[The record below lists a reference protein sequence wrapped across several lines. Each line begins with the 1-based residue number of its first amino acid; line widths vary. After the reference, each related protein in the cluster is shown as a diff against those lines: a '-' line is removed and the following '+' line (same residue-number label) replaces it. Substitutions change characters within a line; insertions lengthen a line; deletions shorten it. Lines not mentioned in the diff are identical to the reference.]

1 MAFGSLEL
9 GVGSSELIAR
19 AARTSRLPS
28 PSSDLQI
35 ANILAIFRKWGIHT
49 LGQLAALDKEELRA
63 RLGAEAVRLWERANG
78 TATRLLKFVQPP
90 EAFEESF
97 EFDHEIETAEP
108 LLFMLRRF
116 LEQFA
121 LRLSSIYLV
130 AKELTLSI
138 SFSNSRQVR
147 HGTDSSD
154 WRNEP
159 AAVATATRT
168 DKQSYERVF
177 KIVFKIPQP
186 TNDVDLLFRML
197 QTHLENFKSEHP
209 IVAVALTAQST
220 RPASQ
225 QFGLFET
232 ALRNPQQLYET
243 LARLSA
249 LLGSDR
255 VGSPVMEETHRP
267 DSFRM
272 EPFGWRQNDEI
283 RMSNDEENPT
293 GESRYRIALR
303 RFRPAAAASIFTSKD
318 RPASRPKDSHF
329 AEVAGS
335 PSSFYLDGYE
345 RRVIPFEGAAC
356 LTQVRRHLQSDKIAG
371 KVIDQSGPFLFS
383 GNWWDEKSWARAEW
397 DMQLD
402 DNSLIRCHEL
412 PPSPGYGAAG
422 EGVWKVDGIYD

>member
-1 MAFGSLEL
+1 ME
-9 GVGSSELIAR
+9 SELATGR
-19 AARTSRLPS
+19 VRPTGGPDGHLT
-28 PSSDLQI
+28 QE
-35 ANILAIFRKWGIHT
+35 ILAILHKWGIHT

-97 EFDHEIETAEP
+97 EFDHEIETTEP

-116 LEQFA
+116 LEQLA
-121 LRLSSIYLV
+121 LRLSAIYLV

-147 HGTDSSD
+147 LGTDSSD

-159 AAVATATRT
+159 AVVATTTRT
-168 DKQSYERVF
+168 DKQTYER
-177 KIVFKIPQP
+177 VFKIPQP

-209 IVAVALTAQST
+209 IVAVALTAQPI

-255 VGSPVMEETHRP
+255 VGTPIKEETHRP
-267 DSFRM
+267 DAFRM
-272 EPFGWRQNDEI
+272 EPFGWRVGAIDPN
-283 RMSNDEENPT
+283 
-293 GESRYRIALR
+293 
-303 RFRPAAAASIFTSKD
+303 RPPSK
-318 RPASRPKDSHF
+318 
-329 AEVAGS
+329 
-335 PSSFYLDGYE
+335 
-345 RRVIPFEGAAC
+345 
-356 LTQVRRHLQSDKIAG
+356 
-371 KVIDQSGPFLFS
+371 
-383 GNWWDEKSWARAEW
+383 DEKSRVALR
-397 DMQLD
+397 
-402 DNSLIRCHEL
+402 
-412 PPSPGYGAAG
+412 
-422 EGVWKVDGIYD
+422 

>member
-35 ANILAIFRKWGIHT
+35 ANILAILRKWGIHT
-49 LGQLAALDKEELRA
+49 LGQLAALDKEELRN
-63 RLGAEAVRLWERANG
+63 RLGADAVRLWERANG

-90 EAFEESF
+90 ETFEESF

-116 LEQFA
+116 LEQLA

-130 AKELTLSI
+130 AKELTLCI
-138 SFSNSRQVR
+138 SFSNSRQ
-147 HGTDSSD
+147 D
-154 WRNEP
+154 EP
-159 AAVATATRT
+159 AVVATATRT
-168 DKQSYERVF
+168 DKQSYKR
-177 KIVFKIPQP
+177 VFKIPQP

-209 IVAVALTAQST
+209 IVAVALSAQPI

-255 VGSPVMEETHRP
+255 VGSPIKEETHRP
-267 DSFRM
+267 DAFRM
-272 EPFGWRQNDEI
+272 EPFEWVSSANANQSSNPSSSPSPQN
-283 RMSNDEENPT
+283 
-293 GESRYRIALR
+293 GESPSRTGSVAAEIAASTETKSRIALR
-303 RFRPAAAASIFTSKD
+303 RFRPAAAATIF
-318 RPASRPKDSHF
+318 
-329 AEVAGS
+329 
-335 PSSFYLDGYE
+335 SSE
-345 RRVIPFEGAAC
+345 
-356 LTQVRRHLQSDKIAG
+356 VRRHLQSDKIAG
-371 KVIDQSGPFLFS
+371 KVVDQSGPFLFS

-397 DMQLD
+397 DVQLENGD
-402 DNSLIRCHEL
+402 LIRAHET
-412 PPSPGYGAAG
+412 
-422 EGVWKVDGIYD
+422 EGIWKVDGIYD